1 MTSRLDSHDL
11 GVHTRYLTAY
21 AMRAVGDRDL
31 AQDLVQD
38 TLVAALSA
46 DAGFEGRSA
55 LRTWLVGILRHK
67 IMDAYR
73 DRARAPAS
81 LDELHDAGIEPE
93 PAADAAAASS
103 FGLDPA
109 RGLERKRFW
118 EAFERE
124 LGRMPARMAEAFVRS
139 EFSDRPAPDLC
150 REMGI
155 TATSLW
161 VMRHRAKNALRTALA
176 PAYAG

>member
-1 MTSRLDSHDL
+1 MTTRPDPQDL
-11 GVHTRYLTAY
+11 AAHTRYLTAY
-21 AMRAVGDRDL
+21 ATRAVGDRDL

-46 DAGFEGRSA
+46 EAGFAGRSA
-55 LRTWLVGILRHK
+55 LRTWLVGILKHK

-73 DRARAPAS
+73 DRVRTPAS
-81 LDELHDAGIEPE
+81 LDELHDAGVEPE
-93 PAADAAAASS
+93 AMADATASSS

-124 LGRMPARMAEAFVRS
+124 LARMPARMAEAFVRS
-139 EFSDRPAPDLC
+139 EFSDRPALALC
-150 REMGI
+150 QDMGI

-161 VMRHRAKNALRTALA
+161 VMRHRARNALRIALA
-176 PAYAG
+176 PAYAA

>member
-1 MTSRLDSHDL
+1 MTSRLDSQDL

-21 AMRAVGDRDL
+21 ATRAVGDRDL

-73 DRARAPAS
+73 ERARAPAS
-81 LDELHDAGIEPE
+81 LDELHDAGVEPE
-93 PAADAAAASS
+93 ARRRRGRPVELRPRPGPGARAQALLGSLRARTRPDA
-103 FGLDPA
+103 GTDG
-109 RGLERKRFW
+109 RGLRP
-118 EAFERE
+118 
-124 LGRMPARMAEAFVRS
+124 LGV
-139 EFSDRPAPDLC
+139 
-150 REMGI
+150 
-155 TATSLW
+155 
-161 VMRHRAKNALRTALA
+161 LRTARRRRC
-176 PAYAG
+176 AGTWASPRRRCG

>member
-1 MTSRLDSHDL
+1 MTTRPDPQDL
-11 GVHTRYLTAY
+11 ASHTRYLTAY
-21 AMRAVGDRDL
+21 ATRAVGDRDL

-46 DAGFEGRSA
+46 EAGFAGRSA
-55 LRTWLVGILRHK
+55 LRTWLVGILKHK

-73 DRARAPAS
+73 DRVRTPTS
-81 LDELHDAGIEPE
+81 LDELHDAGVEPE
-93 PAADAAAASS
+93 ATADATASSS

-124 LGRMPARMAEAFVRS
+124 LARMPARMAEAFVRS
-139 EFSDRPAPDLC
+139 EFSDRPAQDLC
-150 REMGI
+150 QDMGI

-161 VMRHRAKNALRTALA
+161 VMRHRARNALRIALA
-176 PAYAG
+176 PAYAA

>member
-1 MTSRLDSHDL
+1 MTIRPDPQDL
-11 GVHTRYLTAY
+11 ASHTRYLTAY
-21 AMRAVGDRDL
+21 ATRAVGDRDL

-46 DAGFEGRSA
+46 EAGFAGRSA
-55 LRTWLVGILRHK
+55 LRTWLVGILKHK

-73 DRARAPAS
+73 DRVRTPAS
-81 LDELHDAGIEPE
+81 LDELHDAGVEPE
-93 PAADAAAASS
+93 ATADATASSS

-124 LGRMPARMAEAFVRS
+124 LARMPARMAEAFVRS
-139 EFSDRPAPDLC
+139 EFSDRPAQDLC
-150 REMGI
+150 QEMGI

-161 VMRHRAKNALRTALA
+161 VMRHRARNALRIALA
-176 PAYAG
+176 PAYAA